1 MPSRSRDKGLRVKVH
16 EPASTYQ
23 LGHSSSPHFVRVG
36 RWKTRAHRALH
47 TGCPRHYAEPT
58 GSAGFSSHLRPRP
71 SCPGPRLLPTRVV
84 VGRWCAA
91 DGAVARQCDVGGA
104 AKGQLILL

>member
-47 TGCPRHYAEPT
+47 KVVHATMRSPRALLALAAIFVLAPPALALDCSRPASWSVDGVRPMEQ
-58 GSAGFSSHLRPRP
+58 LR
-71 SCPGPRLLPTRVV
+71 GNVTLVALLK
-84 VGRWCAA
+84 AS
-91 DGAVARQCDVGGA
+91 
-104 AKGQLILL
+104 